1 MRLYRNAAS
10 DAPAAAAVSRNGS
23 GSSLYAGITTDLDRR
38 YTEHAAGT
46 GARYTRAHP
55 PIRLLASRVYPD
67 RSSASKAEAA
77 LKKLPRQRKLAF
89 FTP

>member
-1 MRLYRNAAS
+1 MSTAWHLYLLEC
-10 DAPAAAAVSRNGS
+10 RNGS
-23 GSSLYAGITTDLDRR
+23 DTSLYAGITTDLDRR
-38 YTEHAAGT
+38 YAEHTAGT

-67 RSSASKAEAA
+67 RSSATKAEAA
-77 LKKLPRQRKLAF
+77 LKKLPRQRKPAF

>member
-1 MRLYRNAAS
+1 MSSPWHLYLLEC
-10 DAPAAAAVSRNGS
+10 RNGS

>member
-1 MRLYRNAAS
+1 MTAAWHLYLLECR
-10 DAPAAAAVSRNGS
+10 S
-23 GSSLYAGITTDLDRR
+23 GKGATTLYAGITTDLDRR
-38 YTEHAAGT
+38 YAEHTAGT

-77 LKKLPRQRKLAF
+77 LKKLPRSAKSSF
-89 FTP
+89 FSG